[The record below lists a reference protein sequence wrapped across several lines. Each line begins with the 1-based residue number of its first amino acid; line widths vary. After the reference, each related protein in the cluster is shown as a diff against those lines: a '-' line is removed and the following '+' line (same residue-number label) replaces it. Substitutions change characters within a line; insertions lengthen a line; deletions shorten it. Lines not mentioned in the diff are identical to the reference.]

1 MTHPSVPIGSE
12 DVASIRKEVGRR
24 REFTFPVKN
33 HVELGLALDLFDF
46 EAASEVSGTKFYY
59 LENEAVLLE
68 LALINWTLSQLL
80 SKGFVPLSTP
90 DLVPSTVV
98 EKCVFQPRGQNT
110 QVLFFVGIFSRRN
123 QSLSGRHCRD
133 SSRWDVYGQY
143 VTRGII
149 TIETCCIFHIV
160 FEQKLVLQVLQP
172 GVCTECISLANWR

>member
-1 MTHPSVPIGSE
+1 MLLPFV
-12 DVASIRKEVGRR
+12 KRR

-110 QVLFFVGIFSRRN
+110 QVYSVDGTNLCLAGTAEIPLGGMYMDSMLPEA
-123 QSLSGRHCRD
+123 SLPL
-133 SSRWDVYGQY
+133 
-143 VTRGII
+143 
-149 TIETCCIFHIV
+149 
-160 FEQKLVLQVLQP
+160 KLVAFFTLFSNRSWCCRCCNQGFVP
-172 GVCTECISLANWR
+172 NVSV

>member
-1 MTHPSVPIGSE
+1 MLLPFV
-12 DVASIRKEVGRR
+12 KRR

-110 QVLFFVGIFSRRN
+110 QRFLSVGCIWTVCY
-123 QSLSGRHCRD
+123 QRHH
-133 SSRWDVYGQY
+133 Y
-143 VTRGII
+143 
-149 TIETCCIFHIV
+149 H
-160 FEQKLVLQVLQP
+160 
-172 GVCTECISLANWR
+172 

>member
-110 QVLFFVGIFSRRN
+110 QALQRFLSVGCIWTVCY
-123 QSLSGRHCRD
+123 QRHH
-133 SSRWDVYGQY
+133 Y
-143 VTRGII
+143 
-149 TIETCCIFHIV
+149 H
-160 FEQKLVLQVLQP
+160 
-172 GVCTECISLANWR
+172 